1 MAYKNCTAQ
10 TIDQDLSLMF
20 CILLIQIN
28 REIDLH
34 RVLIHKHIVHFYHHF
49 EDKDNIYILLEY
61 CSRRVSLKVY

>member
-20 CILLIQIN
+20 YILLIQIN

-34 RVLIHKHIVHFYHHF
+34 RALSHKHIVHFYHHF

-61 CSRRVSLKVY
+61 CSRRVSLKV